1 MRFPKIKKC
10 PCCNKTTFI
19 KTNGIAYE
27 NSFASL
33 QNYTIKKIFNC
44 TGCGQNIA
52 LFLNTETGSEKLLW
66 TEYLRAMDV
75 FYLKNNELKKEKNK
89 ILENYETSHPRSKTI
104 MAKIKILEKAI
115 SAKQSNLR
123 IKLSLIYGKTNE
135 VFDDLVSNHNLSI
148 T

>member
-1 MRFPKIKKC
+1 MIFPKIKKC
-10 PCCNKTTFI
+10 PCCNKITFI
-19 KTNGIAYE
+19 KTNGIAYKNTFE
-27 NSFASL
+27 SL
-33 QNYTIKKIFNC
+33 QNYTIKKIFDC
-44 TGCGQNIA
+44 MQCGQNIA
-52 LFLNTETGSEKLLW
+52 LFINTETGSEKLLC

-75 FYLKNNELKKEKNK
+75 FYLELNQLKNEKNK

-135 VFDDLVSNHNLSI
+135 ASDDLVSNHNLSI

>member
-1 MRFPKIKKC
+1 MLFPKIKKC
-10 PCCNKTTFI
+10 PCCNKITFI

-27 NSFASL
+27 NIFASL
-33 QNYTIKKIFNC
+33 QNYTIKKIFDC

-52 LFLNTETGSEKLLW
+52 LFINTETGSEKLLW

-75 FYLKNNELKKEKNK
+75 FYLKNNELKNEKNK
-89 ILENYETSHPRSKTI
+89 ILENYEISHPRSKTI
-104 MAKIKILEKAI
+104 KAKIKILKEAI

-135 VFDDLVSNHNLSI
+135 ASDDLVSNHNLSI

>member
-1 MRFPKIKKC
+1 MNFPKIKKC

-75 FYLKNNELKKEKNK
+75 FYLKNNELKNEKNK
-89 ILENYETSHPRSKTI
+89 ILEKCETSHPRSKTI
-104 MAKIKILEKAI
+104 KAKIKILKERKENA
-115 SAKQSNLR
+115 QPTR
-123 IKLSLIYGKTNE
+123 IKTSGIYGKTNE